1 MIKINPLAVFRQE
14 MDDNAILFNPESGEI
29 FALNPTGRVI
39 WQALAE
45 GLDRDAVLD
54 KLAEKCRT
62 PLPPEA
68 AQDLDEFL
76 AALKRKGFLADE

>member
-45 GLDRDAVLD
+45 GLDRDAVLAR
-54 KLAEKCRT
+54 LAEKCNA

-68 AQDLDEFL
+68 SRDLDEFL
-76 AALKRKGFLADE
+76 AALKLKGFLADE